1 MAIFHR
7 LLLAF
12 LGVGV
17 LIGVPL
23 ILVALDFSRDSARL
37 RTEQSVTQQIAIV
50 AANFEQEFGVGLNRS
65 LKQITSS
72 DALTQYLSASQDER
86 MVNARGLETS
96 FLKSQVDYEIYS
108 GIYYVD
114 FFGQLIASVEDGK
127 RVTWSDEAQ
136 PADKKGAVERTS
148 TPLHFKRLF
157 DRITTTPSLL
167 SSGNMEWFMPPRQM
181 VVEGPFIDEQGRW
194 SLLAGLPSL
203 DFDNGALSGV
213 AVIRVRLDTFMSRLK
228 SITLFDE
235 PVIWLFGPN
244 AQILLKP
251 QKTAL
256 ALTRADVGDQTMV

>member
-114 FFGQLIASVEDGK
+114 VFGQLIASVEDGK

-136 PADKKGAVERTS
+136 PADKNGHATAIQAPVRPHHHHAVTAV
-148 TPLHFKRLF
+148 L
-157 DRITTTPSLL
+157 
-167 SSGNMEWFMPPRQM
+167 RQHG
-181 VVEGPFIDEQGRW
+181 VVHATAADGG
-194 SLLAGLPSL
+194 G
-203 DFDNGALSGV
+203 GALH
-213 AVIRVRLDTFMSRLK
+213 R
-228 SITLFDE
+228 
-235 PVIWLFGPN
+235 
-244 AQILLKP
+244 
-251 QKTAL
+251 
-256 ALTRADVGDQTMV
+256 